1 MGTDESMVES
11 TFGFNSLLTV
21 ELPPVEQNT
30 HETEDLYTT
39 TPLKKEDL
47 NTVTATE
54 EK

>member
-1 MGTDESMVES
+1 MGIDESMVES

-30 HETEDLYTT
+30 HETEYLNSTN
-39 TPLKKEDL
+39 PLKKEDL
-47 NTVTATE
+47 NTITATE